1 MVRAVVLLGAA
12 VVVFCGTLLG
22 AAFLSGN
29 VTQADLD
36 RLFGREPAGPVED
49 TPMIDGLSTTARMLR
64 DKEELLREREEELNE
79 REKRILQQEVENRAL
94 LQELQQVRTEIAE
107 SLDQADEQR
116 QANISAIAESL
127 ASMEAVA
134 AAAALSAL
142 LKDEPTVAVDVV
154 KQIPKRQR
162 GELLSNLPP
171 EDSRALFL
179 QIQEPVY

>member
-1 MVRAVVLLGAA
+1 MVRAVILLGAA

-36 RLFGREPAGPVED
+36 KLFGREPAATADQAPA
-49 TPMIDGLSTTARMLR
+49 IDGLSTTARMLR
-64 DKEELLREREEELNE
+64 DKEEGLNEREQELNE
-79 REKRILQQEVENRAL
+79 REKRVVQQELENRAL
-94 LQELQQVRTEIAE
+94 LDQLQQVRTEIAE

-127 ASMEAVA
+127 SSMEAVA
-134 AAAALSAL
+134 AATALSAL
-142 LKDEPTVAVDVV
+142 LKDEPAVAVEVV

-162 GELLSNLPP
+162 GELLSNLDP